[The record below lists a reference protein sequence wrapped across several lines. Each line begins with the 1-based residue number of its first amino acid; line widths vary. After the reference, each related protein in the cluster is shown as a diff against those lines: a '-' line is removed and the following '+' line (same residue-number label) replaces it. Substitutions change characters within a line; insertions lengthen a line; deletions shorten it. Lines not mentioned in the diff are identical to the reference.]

1 MLFCK
6 HNSALV
12 QAAATGGE
20 SHSVYL
26 FLIPNRQMLWL
37 FCLRETIAEQDAVD
51 GFL

>member
-12 QAAATGGE
+12 PTAETRKKAII
-20 SHSVYL
+20 VRL

-37 FCLRETIAEQDAVD
+37 FCLRETITEQDAVD